1 MAVKVRCSEC
11 RKKISVDEAFAGSMC
26 RCPYCKAIVMVPAG
40 GESPAR
46 ESGEGGRNVRPD
58 QPGQARP
65 TRPGQRRKSF
75 AKGDLRKSG
84 LQNLTGAAPK
94 IDEEHMPR
102 PRGGG
107 GRVRTPREEQAISSG
122 ALTRGNAPPE
132 SETETVRLS
141 GQADALAELAGSGT
155 VSQDD
160 IGTGETIRVDI
171 TQLTEDQLAA
181 IPTASPVRLQ
191 GIVSLVLLGVLVI
204 MLAGCIYLGIRIF
217 SGPRHD
223 DSIYERGA
231 PAVTEHLKAAANPF
245 LVGKASTICGDV
257 LLVPP
262 VIYCID
268 AGTSMANGGVFT
280 FARDV
285 VRASILTLP
294 EGGKFGVV
302 VAQDSGAK
310 LLGGKLFPGGQVGE
324 AHMRD
329 ILADSV
335 DGGAVE
341 VGGAS
346 DIGQAVGLALQQK
359 PKTLVLIISRKQIPG
374 PQSLGRKIGMSWTK
388 LALVVLG
395 SDTDEELAS
404 YDTLTKYA
412 GKKAVKQVYKSVNK
426 LSQMYDEVD
435 LPE

>member
-40 GESPAR
+40 GGSPAR

-58 QPGQARP
+58 QPGRARP

-107 GRVRTPREEQAISSG
+107 GRVRTPCEKQAISSG
-122 ALTRGNAPPE
+122 ALTRDNAPPE
-132 SETETVRLS
+132 TEAVRLS
-141 GQADALAELAGSGT
+141 GQADALAELASSGAMGL
-155 VSQDD
+155 DD

-191 GIVSLVLLGVLVI
+191 GIVSLVLLGVLVV
-204 MLAGCIYLGIRIF
+204 MLVGCIYLGIKVF

-223 DSIYERGA
+223 DSIYERGT
-231 PAVTEHLKAAANPF
+231 PIITETPKAAANPF

-257 LLVPP
+257 PLVPP

-268 AGTSMANGGVFT
+268 AGESMASGGVFT

-294 EGGKFGVV
+294 EGCKFGVV

-310 LLGGKLFPGGQVGE
+310 VLGGKLFPGGQVGE
-324 AHMRD
+324 AHMRN
-329 ILADSV
+329 ILTDSV

-346 DIGQAVGLALQQK
+346 DIARAVGLALQQK
-359 PKTLVLIISRKQIPG
+359 PKTLVLVISRKQIPG
-374 PQSLGRKIGMSWTK
+374 PHGLGRKIGISWTK
-388 LALVVLG
+388 LVLVVLG

-404 YDTLTKYA
+404 YDALIKYA
-412 GKKAVKQVYKSVNK
+412 GKKAVKRVYKSVNK